1 MNTIELRYQPFEQL
15 EEKQLKKEQ
24 LEKNRVKVFHNRCKT
39 VRIQHQLMLERQRER
54 QLLTLVCIILAAPLV
69 VTGVVALAVELFN

>member
-15 EEKQLKKEQ
+15 DKEQLKKEQ
-24 LEKNRVKVFHNRCKT
+24 LEKNRVKALHNRCKT

-54 QLLTLVCIILAAPLV
+54 HTITLVCIIYAAPLV